1 MEPFVLQNNPYFL
14 LENWMNQFPHLMA
27 GITSKNGGYSEG
39 EFKSLNLGFHVGD
52 VLKDVRLNRS
62 EISTRLEFPL
72 DSWIGAEQTHNDTI
86 LKVTRADR
94 GKGAECYDDSLKDTD
109 GFYTD
114 EKGILLTLCY
124 ADCVPLFFIAPER
137 GVIGVAHA
145 GWKGTVKQIAK
156 KMVELW
162 QTEGI
167 APEQIFAVIGPS
179 ICEKC
184 YIVDKRVIDFVQK
197 VLEDVE
203 KKPYNL
209 INEGQYS
216 LDLREVNRLLLLK
229 AGIPEQQIL
238 VTGYCS
244 SCDREHFFSH
254 RRDHGRTGRMLS
266 FIGWKEDSSRL

>member
-1 MEPFVLQNNPYFL
+1 MEPFILQNNPYFL

-52 VLKDVRLNRS
+52 VLKDVQLNRS
-62 EISTRLEFPL
+62 EIATKLEFPL
-72 DSWIGAEQTHNDTI
+72 DSWIGAEQTHNDNI

-94 GKGAECYDDSLKDTD
+94 GKGAECYATSLKDTD

-162 QTEGI
+162 QKEGI
-167 APEQIFAVIGPS
+167 APEQIFAAIGPS

-209 INEGQYS
+209 ICEGQYS

-238 VTGYCS
+238 VTDYCS

-254 RRDHGRTGRMLS
+254 RRDQGRTGRMLS
-266 FIGWKEDSSRL
+266 FIGWKEDSSRI